1 MKARDLKDLTYEE
14 IAQKREEIIKEKFNL
29 RLRQATRQ
37 IDNPVKVRLLRR
49 DLARINT
56 ILHEHELGLRN
67 LAEGKP
73 GTTDRQAEN
82 EK

>member
-1 MKARDLKDLTYEE
+1 MKARDLKDLSYDE

-56 ILHEHELGLRN
+56 ILHEHELGIRK

-73 GTTDRQAEN
+73 GATDRQAEN